1 MSVSVYGFISGI
13 TTESQDAHNISQL
26 QALPATGAYLIKSL
40 FSHVPQS
47 RSHSYYGSHIHFSAG
62 YKEFY
67 CVDNE
72 WLKEFETLLSNLYW
86 NEAEIIVTWSRERYT
101 WCSNYSNEVPPSEPN
116 AIRERARYES
126 AWELK
131 QIPWNS

>member
-13 TTESQDAHNISQL
+13 TTESQDAHNILQL
-26 QALPATGAYLIKSL
+26 QALPTTGAYLIKSL

-47 RSHSYYGSHIHFSAG
+47 KSHSYYGSHILFSAG

-67 CVDNE
+67 CVGNE
-72 WLKEFETLLSNLYW
+72 WQEEFETLLSNLYW
-86 NEAEIIVTWSRERYT
+86 CEAEIIVTWSRERYT
-101 WCSNYSNEVPPSEPN
+101 WRSNYSNEAPPNEPN

-131 QIPWNS
+131 QIPWDS